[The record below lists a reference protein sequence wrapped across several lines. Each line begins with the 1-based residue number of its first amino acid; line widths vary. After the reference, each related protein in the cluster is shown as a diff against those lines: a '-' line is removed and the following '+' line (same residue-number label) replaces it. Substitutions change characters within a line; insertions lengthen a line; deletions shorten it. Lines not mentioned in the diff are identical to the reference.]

1 MKSTNVQKKG
11 NVIWTVPRTSSTDA
25 KSANVRKEGN
35 IISAQPSSVPSSAKQ
50 TTFQKEE
57 IVDLCSDSVPSPSR
71 APTNF
76 VPLTNIVGEGTEG
89 KGYHFS
95 STIDFSSSCSCSSSC
110 NTCSSNLCSNKGASR
125 SSSYP
130 TSFSASIQPRSLQHS
145 SSLSSSSSTPLS
157 FENFGRYAKI
167 FSSQLSSVPSSAKE
181 QQGASR
187 TSASST
193 YFSHEG
199 TEGKGYHVNMS
210 NKSSTVDLCSDSPPP
225 PARAPTM
232 FLPSANIVGE
242 GLPSLRNI
250 IVTETE
256 EHEIIFPLLSGAN
269 SGNILIDKFSIN
281 MSITKFKSLAPRT
294 WLNDEIVNFYF
305 GMLME
310 GCISNNLRIHC
321 FSTFFFVKLLRQ
333 KEEVTGYLF
342 ERVKRW
348 TKNIDIFTLEKIF
361 IPINITNTHW
371 TLVFIDIVLKT
382 IIYYD
387 SYRHDGPYA
396 DAAIQVRTC
405 NILFLLHNK

>member
-1 MKSTNVQKKG
+1 MVINIKSNIDFSSS
-11 NVIWTVPRTSSTDA
+11 NTSSSSCSSSS
-25 KSANVRKEGN
+25 KSSFFPILSSSSNVVT
-35 IISAQPSSVPSSAKQ
+35 SAQSSSSEIREQQTSVPSSA
-50 TTFQKEE
+50 
-57 IVDLCSDSVPSPSR
+57 P
-71 APTNF
+71 A
-76 VPLTNIVGEGTEG
+76 
-89 KGYHFS
+89 
-95 STIDFSSSCSCSSSC
+95 STLHI
-110 NTCSSNLCSNKGASR
+110 
-125 SSSYP
+125 P
-130 TSFSASIQPRSLQHS
+130 
-145 SSLSSSSSTPLS
+145 
-157 FENFGRYAKI
+157 E
-167 FSSQLSSVPSSAKE
+167 
-181 QQGASR
+181 
-187 TSASST
+187 
-193 YFSHEG
+193 
-199 TEGKGYHVNMS
+199 
-210 NKSSTVDLCSDSPPP
+210 TVDLCSDSPPP

-256 EHEIIFPLLSGAN
+256 EREIIFPLLSGAN
-269 SGNILIDKFSIN
+269 SGNILIDKFSID

-371 TLVFIDIVLKT
+371 TLVLINIVLKT

-387 SYRHDGPYA
+387 SYRSDGPYA
-396 DAAIQVRTC
+396 SAALQVSTC
-405 NILFLLHNK
+405 NILFLLPK